1 MTGRSIVIFK
11 VTPNC
16 FVGRDSNGQAL
27 TYVYYESEPARLSAA
42 KMLTKR
48 GEKDC
53 GQYRQAAGAG
63 RIGGAAYD
71 FRLIV
76 HPTCVIKP
84 AVDGC
89 PLVAANSMEIE
100 KVRSFLLQV
109 REKDHA
115 APVGGIVS
123 VILSPLIVFPK
134 YGPSCLFPH
143 HLRPLQNQ
151 HPKGTAKNQST
162 KQAAAM
168 RVDFRP
174 PRQTMTACLRCLIR
188 SFGPSGTPP
197 MAYRRKSAASILSA
211 SLLG

>member
-1 MTGRSIVIFK
+1 MTEAASRRPG
-11 VTPNC
+11 
-16 FVGRDSNGQAL
+16 L
-27 TYVYYESEPARLSAA
+27 SETR
-42 KMLTKR
+42 
-48 GEKDC
+48 
-53 GQYRQAAGAG
+53 
-63 RIGGAAYD
+63 

-134 YGPSCLFPH
+134 
-143 HLRPLQNQ
+143 
-151 HPKGTAKNQST
+151 
-162 KQAAAM
+162 
-168 RVDFRP
+168 
-174 PRQTMTACLRCLIR
+174 
-188 SFGPSGTPP
+188 
-197 MAYRRKSAASILSA
+197 
-211 SLLG
+211 